1 MRGQEGFPQIQDTAE
16 IDNHPMIIMQV
27 LGDNL
32 RTLKDENDGK
42 LSTHSCLQIMQQ
54 VVISPTWKP

>member
-1 MRGQEGFPQIQDTAE
+1 MKGKDGFPQIQDTAE

-32 RTLKDENDGK
+32 RSLKDENGGK
-42 LSTHSCLQIMQQ
+42 LGKHTCL
-54 VVISPTWKP
+54 